1 MDRLSITTH
10 LIAVLTAFSAFT
22 MPIALEVLNRVK
34 NRYGSAHYMDSIEQ
48 IMGFKIQLLF
58 RELIVTLIA
67 LISFTLFAYSVD
79 KTLFKDSYVLFTEFL
94 FSLITSALLVKE
106 FKFIKTVFLATRSDN
121 LVTEHLISKLRTK
134 NNTNHSEEV
143 ELLVQIAC
151 YNIEH
156 TAITSD
162 KSTENRL
169 FELIE
174 KTCVHQ
180 DCSIDTVTIKRL
192 VDGLAAT
199 LTSARNTN
207 SRDKYVSL
215 QRDYGRLLVLFFD
228 RKMKDYDVFEMF
240 SRRFYEESIKELN
253 TGQYWLLRADFLISI
268 HTWDIQNPQ
277 TIAFIDSHVR
287 GLIYFLVDKK
297 PELLPELIDNY
308 RNFISFESHFDNDI
322 YELSQLFGSY
332 NSAHFEEMSSFTE
345 THKELLITNPQD
357 YINHFIL
364 LLDKY
369 VQDALTPSVSEPRR
383 EEIKRI
389 TVEYEQR
396 MVSEIIKEVGENAA
410 KITAQYTLRAL
421 ANKSQWSCILD
432 CHESFSPAHSRAC
445 RLGVN
450 LLPASLNSMIQQLGK
465 PQGYSSLNSEELSHA
480 YVRAVPILVM
490 YAVYSWRIQNLDKN
504 LHACI
509 SAITSSLS
517 MGEKSIQI
525 ANRMLNELKLAT
537 YYAKSPVYAKAFCNH
552 FDIKHEEAAFNSVV
566 IPILR
571 EIQKYLNNQ
580 LIEIR
585 KSQPLSKAIKQSY
598 MDGILMKGQDLAN
611 KFPLFSFVSL
621 SKDKQEPFKL
631 PSYSY
636 GRERFLDNTGVGY
649 GTSSYRFIERIYNTI
664 ALTIITQKGSSLS
677 ELEFE
682 DLEHNHLLVMTHKDW
697 QNFTSSKDINGY
709 RDVKRHL
716 VFSDEPLDAFYVYD
730 TKESPAL
737 VTLYNPEINQK
748 LTPLDENMG
757 NAFEFEFIDK
767 EGEVTVKVD
776 AHIYY

>member
-174 KTCVHQ
+174 KTCVNQ

-228 RKMKDYDVFEMF
+228 RKMKEYDVFEMF

-253 TGQYWLLRADFLISI
+253 TGQYWLLRADFLISVD
-268 HTWDIQNPQ
+268 TWEIQNPQ
-277 TIAFIDSHVR
+277 TIAFIDRHVR

-322 YELSQLFGSY
+322 YELSQLFGSC

-345 THKELLITNPQD
+345 THKELLTTNPQD

-383 EEIKRI
+383 EEIKLI

-421 ANKSQWSCILD
+421 ANKNQWSCILD

-490 YAVYSWRIQNLDKN
+490 YAAYSWRIQNLDKN

-552 FDIKHEEAAFNSVV
+552 FDIKHEEADFNSVV

-585 KSQPLSKAIKQSY
+585 KSQP
-598 MDGILMKGQDLAN
+598 
-611 KFPLFSFVSL
+611 
-621 SKDKQEPFKL
+621 
-631 PSYSY
+631 
-636 GRERFLDNTGVGY
+636 
-649 GTSSYRFIERIYNTI
+649 
-664 ALTIITQKGSSLS
+664 
-677 ELEFE
+677 
-682 DLEHNHLLVMTHKDW
+682 
-697 QNFTSSKDINGY
+697 
-709 RDVKRHL
+709 
-716 VFSDEPLDAFYVYD
+716 
-730 TKESPAL
+730 
-737 VTLYNPEINQK
+737 
-748 LTPLDENMG
+748 
-757 NAFEFEFIDK
+757 
-767 EGEVTVKVD
+767 
-776 AHIYY
+776 

>member
-1 MDRLSITTH
+1 MTTH

-48 IMGFKIQLLF
+48 IMGFEIQSLF

-67 LISFTLFAYSVD
+67 LISFALFVCSVD
-79 KTLFKDSYVLFTEFL
+79 KAIFKDGYVLSMEFL
-94 FSLITSALLVKE
+94 FSLVTSILLVKE

-134 NNTNHSEEV
+134 NKTNHSEEV

-156 TAITSD
+156 TAIISD

-174 KTCVHQ
+174 KTCENQ
-180 DCSIDTVTIKRL
+180 DWSIDTAAIKRL

-215 QRDYGRLLVLFFD
+215 QRNYGRLLVLFFD
-228 RKMKDYDVFEMF
+228 RKMKDYKIFDRF
-240 SRRFYEESIKELN
+240 SQRFYEESIKELN
-253 TGQYWLLRADFLISI
+253 TGQYWLLRADFLNRMQA
-268 HTWDIQNPQ
+268 WDIQNPQ
-277 TIAFIDSHVR
+277 TIKFIDSHVR
-287 GLIYFLVDKK
+287 GLISFLVDKK
-297 PELLPELIDNY
+297 PELLPDLIDNY
-308 RNFISFESHFDNDI
+308 RNFISFESHFDDDI
-322 YELSQLFGSY
+322 YRLSQLFGSY
-332 NSAHFEEMSSFTE
+332 NYSHFDEMNSFTE
-345 THKELLITNPQD
+345 AHKELLTTNPQD

-369 VQDALTPSVSEPRR
+369 VQDALTSSVSEQER
-383 EEIKRI
+383 EKIKLT
-389 TVEYEQR
+389 TVDYEQQ
-396 MVSEIIKEVGENAA
+396 MVSEIIKKVGENAA
-410 KITAQYTLRAL
+410 KRTAQYTLRAL

-432 CHESFSPAHSRAC
+432 CHESFSPAHSRVS

-465 PQGYSSLNSEELSHA
+465 SHGYSSLQSEELSHA

-490 YAVYSWRIQNLDKN
+490 YAVYSWRLQNLDKN

-517 MGEKSIQI
+517 MGERSIQI
-525 ANRMLNELKLAT
+525 ANRMRNEIKLAT

-552 FDIKHEEAAFNSVV
+552 FDIKHEEAGFNSVV

-585 KSQPLSKAIKQSY
+585 KSQPLSEAIKQSY
-598 MDGILMKGQDLAN
+598 IDGVLMNGQDLAN

-621 SKDKQEPFKL
+621 SKDKKVPCKL
-631 PSYSY
+631 PSCSY
-636 GRERFLDNTGVGY
+636 ERERFLDNTGVGY
-649 GTSSYRFIERIYNTI
+649 SSGSCNVIKRIHNI
-664 ALTIITQKGSSLS
+664 VALKIITQKGLPLS

-682 DLEHNHLLVMTHKDW
+682 ALENHHLLVMTSEDW
-697 QNFTSSKDINGY
+697 KNFTSSKDRSDY
-709 RDVKRHL
+709 RDVKRYL
-716 VFSDEPLDAFYVYD
+716 VFSGDPLDAYYVYD

-737 VTLYNPEINQK
+737 VTLYNPEIDQES
-748 LTPLDENMG
+748 TPLNKNMS
-757 NAFEFEFIDK
+757 NALEFEFIDK
-767 EGEVTVKVD
+767 EGEVTVEID
-776 AHIYY
+776 AHIYF

>member
-1 MDRLSITTH
+1 MDRLSITTQ

-34 NRYGSAHYMDSIEQ
+34 NRYGSAHYMDAIEQ

-67 LISFTLFAYSVD
+67 LISFTLFVSSVD
-79 KTLFKDSYVLFTEFL
+79 KTLFKDGYVLFSEFL

-106 FKFIKTVFLATRSDN
+106 FRFIKTVFLATRSDN
-121 LVTEHLISKLRTK
+121 LVTDHLISKLRTK
-134 NNTNHSEEV
+134 NKSNHSEEV
-143 ELLVQIAC
+143 ELLIQIAC

-169 FELIE
+169 FKLIE
-174 KTCVHQ
+174 NTCVNQ

-215 QRDYGRLLVLFFD
+215 QRNYGRLLVLFFD
-228 RKMKDYDVFEMF
+228 RKIKEHNIFNRF
-240 SRRFYEESIKELN
+240 SENFYEESIKELN
-253 TGQYWLLRADFLISI
+253 TGEYWLLRGDFLISI
-268 HTWDIQNPQ
+268 HTWDIQNPE
-277 TIAFIDSHVR
+277 TITFIDSHVR
-287 GLIYFLVDKK
+287 RLIDFLVDKK
-297 PELLPELIDNY
+297 PELLPELINSY
-308 RNFISFESHFDNDI
+308 RNFISYESYFIKDI
-322 YELSQLFGSY
+322 HNLSHLFGTVNFNHS
-332 NSAHFEEMSSFTE
+332 NEVNDFTE
-345 THKELLITNPQD
+345 THKELLTTNPQE

-364 LLDKY
+364 LLDKH
-369 VQDALTPSVSEPRR
+369 VQDALTPSVSEQRR
-383 EEIKRI
+383 EEIKQI
-389 TVEYEQR
+389 TVKYEKD
-396 MVSEIIKEVGENAA
+396 MVSEIIKEVGVNAA
-410 KITAQYTLRAL
+410 KRTAQYTLTAL

-432 CHESFSPAHSRAC
+432 CHESFSPAHSTSS

-465 PQGYSSLNSEELSHA
+465 SQGYSSLDSEKLSHA
-480 YVRAVPILVM
+480 YIRAVPILVM

-504 LHACI
+504 LHAYI
-509 SAITSSLS
+509 DVITSSLN
-517 MGEKSIQI
+517 MGEKNIQN
-525 ANRMLNELKLAT
+525 ADRMLNELKKAM

-552 FDIKHEEAAFNSVV
+552 FDIKHEEADFNTIV
-566 IPILR
+566 IPILE

-585 KSQPLSKAIKQSY
+585 KSQPLSEAIKQSY
-598 MDGILMKGQDLAN
+598 IDGILMKGKYLPN

-621 SKDKQEPFKL
+621 SKDKQAPFKMS
-631 PSYSY
+631 PDSY

-649 GTSSYRFIERIYNTI
+649 SSDSNQFIERIHNAV
-664 ALTIITQKGSSLS
+664 ALKTITQKGSSLS
-677 ELEFE
+677 ELEFV
-682 DLEHNHLLVMTHKDW
+682 DLQENHLLIMTHKDW
-697 QNFTSSKDINGY
+697 QNFTSSKEIDDY

-716 VFSDEPLDAFYVYD
+716 VFSNESLNAFYVYD
-730 TKESPAL
+730 TKECPAL

-757 NAFEFEFIDK
+757 NAFEFQFIDE
-767 EGEVTVKVD
+767 EGKVTVKVD
-776 AHIYY
+776 AHIYN

>member
-67 LISFTLFAYSVD
+67 LISFTLFVCSVD

-94 FSLITSALLVKE
+94 FSLITSALIVKE

-134 NNTNHSEEV
+134 KNHSEEV

-169 FELIE
+169 FELIK
-174 KTCVHQ
+174 KTCENQ
-180 DCSIDTVTIKRL
+180 DCSIDTVTIKGL

-207 SRDKYVSL
+207 SRGKYVSL
-215 QRDYGRLLVLFFD
+215 QRNYSMLLVLFFD
-228 RKMKDYDVFEMF
+228 RKMEGYDVFEIF
-240 SRRFYEESIKELN
+240 SQRFYEESIKELN
-253 TGQYWLLRADFLISI
+253 TGQYWLLRADFLNSI
-268 HTWDIQNPQ
+268 YTWDFQNPQ

-287 GLIYFLVDKK
+287 KLIYFLVDKK

-308 RNFISFESHFDNDI
+308 RYFISFESHFENDI
-322 YELSQLFGSY
+322 YELSHLFGSY
-332 NSAHFEEMSSFTE
+332 NSAHFQEMSSFTK
-345 THKELLITNPQD
+345 THKKLLTTNPQG

-383 EEIKRI
+383 EEIKQI
-389 TVEYEQR
+389 TVKYEQR

-410 KITAQYTLRAL
+410 KRTAQYTLRAL
-421 ANKSQWSCILD
+421 ANKSLWNCILD
-432 CHESFSPAHSRAC
+432 CQESFSPAYSRAC

-509 SAITSSLS
+509 SVITSSLS

-525 ANRMLNELKLAT
+525 ANRMLNELKQAS

-552 FDIKHEEAAFNSVV
+552 FDIKHEEADFNSVV

-571 EIQKYLNNQ
+571 KIQKYLNNQ

-585 KSQPLSKAIKQSY
+585 TSQPLSKAIKQSY
-598 MDGILMKGQDLAN
+598 IDDILMKGQNLAE

-621 SKDKQEPFKL
+621 SKDKQVPFKRHSQ
-631 PSYSY
+631 PY

-649 GTSSYRFIERIYNTI
+649 SSNNYKFLEKIHNII
-664 ALTIITQKGSSLS
+664 ALKTISEKGSSLS

-682 DLEHNHLLVMTHKDW
+682 DLENNHLLIMTHKDW
-697 QNFTSSKDINGY
+697 QNFANSKDIDDY
-709 RDVKRHL
+709 RKNVRHHL
-716 VFSDEPLDAFYVYD
+716 VLSDEPLGEFYVYD

-737 VTLYNPEINQK
+737 VTLYNPDINQK
-748 LTPLDENMG
+748 LTPLGENMS

-776 AHIYY
+776 AHIYC

>member
-1 MDRLSITTH
+1 M
-10 LIAVLTAFSAFT
+10 
-22 MPIALEVLNRVK
+22 
-34 NRYGSAHYMDSIEQ
+34 
-48 IMGFKIQLLF
+48 
-58 RELIVTLIA
+58 
-67 LISFTLFAYSVD
+67 
-79 KTLFKDSYVLFTEFL
+79 
-94 FSLITSALLVKE
+94 
-106 FKFIKTVFLATRSDN
+106 
-121 LVTEHLISKLRTK
+121 
-134 NNTNHSEEV
+134 
-143 ELLVQIAC
+143 
-151 YNIEH
+151 
-156 TAITSD
+156 
-162 KSTENRL
+162 
-169 FELIE
+169 
-174 KTCVHQ
+174 
-180 DCSIDTVTIKRL
+180 L

-215 QRDYGRLLVLFFD
+215 QRNYGRLLVLFFD
-228 RKMKDYDVFEMF
+228 RKMKEYDFFEMF

-253 TGQYWLLRADFLISI
+253 TDQYWLLRADFLISI
-268 HTWDIQNPQ
+268 HTWDIQNPK

-287 GLIYFLVDKK
+287 NLMYFLVDKK

-332 NSAHFEEMSSFTE
+332 NSTHFEEMSSFTE
-345 THKELLITNPQD
+345 THKELLTTNPQD

-369 VQDALTPSVSEPRR
+369 VQDALTPAVSVPRL
-383 EEIKRI
+383 EEIKRT

-396 MVSEIIKEVGENAA
+396 MVSEIIKKVGENAA
-410 KITAQYTLRAL
+410 KRTAQHTLIAL

-450 LLPASLNSMIQQLGK
+450 LLPASLNSVIQQLGK

-480 YVRAVPILVM
+480 YVRAIPILVM

-504 LHACI
+504 LHVCI
-509 SAITSSLS
+509 GAITSSLN
-517 MGEKSIQI
+517 MGDKSIQI
-525 ANRMLNELKLAT
+525 ANRMLEELKQAV

-552 FDIKHEEAAFNSVV
+552 FDIKHEEADFNSVV

-571 EIQKYLNNQ
+571 RIQKYLNNQ

-585 KSQPLSKAIKQSY
+585 KSHPLSEAIKQLY
-598 MDGILMKGQDLAN
+598 IDGILMKGQDLPN

-621 SKDKQEPFKL
+621 SKDKQIPFKL
-631 PSYSY
+631 PLHSH

-649 GTSSYRFIERIYNTI
+649 GSSSYRFIESIYNTI
-664 ALTIITQKGSSLS
+664 ALKIITQKGSSLS

-682 DLEHNHLLVMTHKDW
+682 DLKDNHLLVMTHEDW
-697 QNFTSSKDINGY
+697 KNFTSSKGIDDY

-716 VFSDEPLDAFYVYD
+716 VFSGEPLDAFYVYD

-737 VTLYNPEINQK
+737 VTLYNPEINQE
-748 LTPLDENMG
+748 LTPLNENMG

-776 AHIYY
+776 AHIYC